1 MQEYSIKEISNGWIL
16 HGWIM
21 EKSTT
26 MINRFKE
33 KELFL
38 PTIFA
43 VADILLTWQ
52 GKGYMKALARA
63 KEKYG
68 GKHGE

>member
-1 MQEYSIKEISNGWIL
+1 MEEYSIKKISNGWIL
-16 HGWIM
+16 HGWFQ
-21 EKSTT
+21 EKTTT

-33 KELFL
+33 KKVFL

-52 GKGYMKALARA
+52 GEGYLKALARA
-63 KEKYG
+63 REKYG
-68 GKHGE
+68 GKNGR